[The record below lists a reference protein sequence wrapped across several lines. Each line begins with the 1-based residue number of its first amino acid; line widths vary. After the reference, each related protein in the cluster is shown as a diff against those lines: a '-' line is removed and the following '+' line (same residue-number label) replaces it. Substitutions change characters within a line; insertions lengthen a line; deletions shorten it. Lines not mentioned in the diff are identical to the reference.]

1 MRVVRFLLLVM
12 GMAATVAGCAQQPVA
27 YMVYPPAGAQYP
39 AAGIDHVVYG
49 TGGPYVPP
57 RPAVA
62 YAPPP
67 NPALGSGPNLPP
79 SPAYVAAPA
88 AAAPAPGP
96 AYTMAPPAPAVAM
109 APQPAPPVAAPMA
122 APQMVAA
129 PAPVASARPVRVASA
144 VPVAAPVAVPAP
156 PPATVAAPAQ
166 TALAAPAPV
175 PAARPVRVA
184 STVPIPVP
192 IPPGPVAVP
201 AGPVAY
207 APVVA
212 PPDYTL
218 DSGDRLRV
226 VVFGQ
231 EGLTNA
237 YLVDAA
243 GCIDVPLI
251 GQVLARGA
259 TTEELAYRIAAKLR
273 NGFIREPHVAVE
285 VVVYRPFFILGEVT
299 APGQY
304 PYVPRMTAE
313 TAVAIAGGFTPR
325 AFRRNLTVD
334 RPVAGRIVRMSVP
347 PSFPIR
353 PGDTV
358 NVQERWF

>member
-1 MRVVRFLLLVM
+1 
-12 GMAATVAGCAQQPVA
+12 MAMP
-27 YMVYPPAGAQYP
+27 
-39 AAGIDHVVYG
+39 
-49 TGGPYVPP
+49 
-57 RPAVA
+57 
-62 YAPPP
+62 
-67 NPALGSGPNLPP
+67 
-79 SPAYVAAPA
+79 
-88 AAAPAPGP
+88 
-96 AYTMAPPAPAVAM
+96 
-109 APQPAPPVAAPMA
+109 AAPMA
-122 APQMVAA
+122 MP
-129 PAPVASARPVRVASA
+129 
-144 VPVAAPVAVPAP
+144 
-156 PPATVAAPAQ
+156 
-166 TALAAPAPV
+166 TA
-175 PAARPVRVA
+175 
-184 STVPIPVP
+184 
-192 IPPGPVAVP
+192 GPVAVP

-212 PPDYTL
+212 PLDYTL

-259 TTEELAYRIAAKLR
+259 TTEELAHRIAARLR

-285 VVVYRPFFILGEVT
+285 VVAYRPFFILGEVT
-299 APGQY
+299 QPGQY
-304 PYVPRMTAE
+304 PYMPRMTAE
-313 TAVAIAGGFTPR
+313 TAVAIAGGFKPR
-325 AFRRNLTVD
+325 AFRRNVTVD

>member
-1 MRVVRFLLLVM
+1 MRVVRFLILLM
-12 GMAATVAGCAQQPVA
+12 GMAAMVAGCVQQPVA
-27 YMVYPPAGAQYP
+27 YMVYPPAGAQQP

-57 RPAVA
+57 RPTVA
-62 YAPPP
+62 YAP
-67 NPALGSGPNLPP
+67 PP
-79 SPAYVAAPA
+79 SPAYVAAA
-88 AAAPAPGP
+88 APVGPAPAP
-96 AYTMAPPAPAVAM
+96 AYMMAPAPVVA
-109 APQPAPPVAAPMA
+109 VAAPMP
-122 APQMVAA
+122 APQILAA
-129 PAPVASARPVRVASA
+129 PAPVAVAKPVRVASA
-144 VPVAAPVAVPAP
+144 VPVAAPVAAPAP
-156 PPATVAAPAQ
+156 PPAAVT
-166 TALAAPAPV
+166 APAPA
-175 PAARPVRVA
+175 PAARPVHVA
-184 STVPIPVP
+184 SAIPLPVP
-192 IPPGPVAVP
+192 VPAAPMAVP

-243 GCIDVPLI
+243 GLIDVPLI
-251 GQVLARGA
+251 GHVVARGA
-259 TTEELAYRIAAKLR
+259 TTEELAGRIAARLR

-285 VVVYRPFFILGEVT
+285 VVAYRPFFILGEVT

-325 AFRRNLTVD
+325 AFRRNLIVD
-334 RPVAGRIVRMSVP
+334 RPIAGRIVRMSVP
-347 PSFPIR
+347 PSFPIH

>member
-96 AYTMAPPAPAVAM
+96 AYTMAPAPAVAM

-251 GQVLARGA
+251 GQVLIHPTRVSQKPDRRSPGRRSYRAHVGA
-259 TTEELAYRIAAKLR
+259 AEL
-273 NGFIREPHVAVE
+273 PD
-285 VVVYRPFFILGEVT
+285 P
-299 APGQY
+299 
-304 PYVPRMTAE
+304 
-313 TAVAIAGGFTPR
+313 
-325 AFRRNLTVD
+325 
-334 RPVAGRIVRMSVP
+334 AGRHRQRARALVLIGN
-347 PSFPIR
+347 
-353 PGDTV
+353 PGGLQIALRGLARAENRTGFAGPV
-358 NVQERWF
+358 NA